1 MKKIIK
7 KSILFVLLC
16 LIVTACSNDKV
27 LTQLPVEDIPE
38 VHYNR
43 QLEGKIRKL
52 GYRILRIEEDRI
64 RKTLSDDDLAR
75 FNVKYRQLKREYEY
89 LVDFIG
95 DNQEKRY
102 ERQVMLEYQRVLRTW
117 SYIRTNYSVDRYNS
131 VGVNL

>member
-1 MKKIIK
+1 MKKIIN

-16 LIVTACSNDKV
+16 LIATACSNDKV

>member
-16 LIVTACSNDKV
+16 LIATACSNDKV